1 MSAVIWWRRRP
12 KDYDVEAQFDRARA
26 ALVMVERAADRLAE
40 LAKIRAAAEGRQQD
54 ALERLRESAC
64 DD

>member
-1 MSAVIWWRRRP
+1 
-12 KDYDVEAQFDRARA
+12 VEAQFDRARA
-26 ALVMVERAADRLAE
+26 ALVLVERADDRLAE